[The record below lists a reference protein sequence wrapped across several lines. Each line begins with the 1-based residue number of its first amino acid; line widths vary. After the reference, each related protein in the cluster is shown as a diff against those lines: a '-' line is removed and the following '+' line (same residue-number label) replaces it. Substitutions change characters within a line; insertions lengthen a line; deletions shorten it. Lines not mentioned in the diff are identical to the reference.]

1 MRISDWSSDVCS
13 SDLDDAVR
21 EQGRRQR
28 PAIPPATLG
37 PQHRAAGNGEQRQV
51 SAELDEAIAVAAP
64 RQRSQ
69 LGLGD
74 GRADREEGGVLD
86 GPSPGVQKLRGVAQM
101 ILAEGTPEDCR
112 GGTELVRTVRLWGL
126 L

>member
-51 SAELDEAIAVAAP
+51 SAELDEALAVAAR

-74 GRADREEGGVLD
+74 GRADREDGGVLH
-86 GPSPGVQKLRGVAQM
+86 GPPSGVQQLRGVAQM
-101 ILAEGTPEDCR
+101 ILEGGLGEIIRSEEHTY
-112 GGTELVRTVRLWGL
+112 ELTALKRSS
-126 L
+126 

>member
-51 SAELDEAIAVAAP
+51 SAELDEALAVAAR

-69 LGLGD
+69 LGLWG
-74 GRADREEGGVLD
+74 GRADRVDGGVLP
-86 GPSPGVQKLRGVAQM
+86 GPPSGVQQLPVAAAM
-101 ILAEGTPEDCR
+101 ILAGGLADGKSVAEGKSV
-112 GGTELVRTVRLWGL
+112 GVG
-126 L
+126 